1 MDRLFLWDGEC
12 YANNFVMTVHSVQ
25 KANLVLSAG
34 DVIRILMFAVH
45 RSTKGIISITKFE
58 IIQNC
63 PNIVSTPLCVQTL
76 PQPLTEEGF
85 KRYMQLAV
93 PRHQPSPESTLSSSS
108 LDWRS
113 SLNQSITDPSSS
125 STTTPALP
133 PVTTDFRSMHPI
145 GTFVSS
151 FSLPDFALR
160 YAFQYPA
167 YRDDQRDIIAAAMA
181 CRDVFVL
188 KCTGGGKSL
197 CFQVPAIL
205 SKGVTI
211 VFCPLLSLLQDQIQ
225 SLMKRPCGGIPC
237 AYLSGDCVRMMQ
249 RSHSQPTAVKTKVYQ
264 ELEAN
269 SVNSQPCFK
278 LLYLTPELF
287 ILNSRLQNLL
297 HSLHANVTEIPPIYG
312 IGQSGPFRHRRGALH

>member
-1 MDRLFLWDGEC
+1 
-12 YANNFVMTVHSVQ
+12 MTVHSVQ

-45 RSTKGIISITKFE
+45 RSTNGIISITKFE
-58 IIQNC
+58 IMQNC

-85 KRYMQLAV
+85 KRYLQLAM
-93 PRHQPSPESTLSSSS
+93 PRHQPAPDSSLSASS

-113 SLNQSITDPSSS
+113 SLNRNITCPSSS
-125 STTTPALP
+125 STTSVSSLP
-133 PVTTDFRSMHPI
+133 PVTTDFKSMHPI
-145 GTFVSS
+145 GAFSPS
-151 FSLPDFALR
+151 FSPLDFALR
-160 YAFQYPA
+160 YVFQYPS
-167 YRDDQRDIIAAAMA
+167 YRDDQRDIIAAAMDG
-181 CRDVFVL
+181 RDVFVL

-237 AYLSGDCVRMMQ
+237 AYLSGDCVRIVYTP
-249 RSHSQPTAVKTKVYQ
+249 HPQPTTVKTKVYQ

-269 SVNSQPCFK
+269 STTSQPCFK

-297 HSLHANVTEIPPIYG
+297 HSLHANVIEKPLDLWTREIWPD
-312 IGQSGPFRHRRGALH
+312 L